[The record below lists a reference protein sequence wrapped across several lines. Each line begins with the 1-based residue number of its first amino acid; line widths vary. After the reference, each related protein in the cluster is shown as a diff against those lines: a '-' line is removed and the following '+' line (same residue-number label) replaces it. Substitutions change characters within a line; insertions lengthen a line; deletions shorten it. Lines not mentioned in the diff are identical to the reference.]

1 MKQYIY
7 VGIGGFFGAVARYS
21 FPIAERFGYGG
32 SFPLDTFLI
41 NVSGSF
47 LIALILTFS
56 VEWNKVDPA
65 LKVGITT
72 GFLGAYTTFST
83 LCKEAVYLMQNGDYG
98 SALFYIAAST
108 LLGLGSAYMGAVIAR
123 NIVVNSRKE
132 PERDSFGLERD
143 EE

>member
-1 MKQYIY
+1 
-7 VGIGGFFGAVARYS
+7 
-21 FPIAERFGYGG
+21 
-32 SFPLDTFLI
+32 
-41 NVSGSF
+41 
-47 LIALILTFS
+47 
-56 VEWNKVDPA
+56 
-65 LKVGITT
+65 
-72 GFLGAYTTFST
+72 
-83 LCKEAVYLMQNGDYG
+83 MQNGDYG